1 MSEQNPPE
9 DCDNQSGITE
19 TTSYYERDRLEQ
31 EQEQN
36 AKDRQALICCLMDF
50 NKNIKSFLKLIKINN
65 K

>member
-1 MSEQNPPE
+1 MSEQNPQE

-31 EQEQN
+31 EQEQL
-36 AKDRQALICCLMDF
+36 AKDRQALICCLIDF
-50 NKNIKSFLKLIKINN
+50 NQNIKSFLKLIKPP

>member
-1 MSEQNPPE
+1 MLEQNPQ
-9 DCDNQSGITE
+9 DNDNDNHSGITE

-36 AKDRQALICCLMDF
+36 AKDRQAIICCLIDF
-50 NKNIKSFLKLIKINN
+50 NQNIKSFLKLIKPP